1 MHTEHYNTESRIN
14 EKINL
19 FYNNELV
26 QLFWSPL
33 LVTGGEKELTALDI
47 YLFILVASATIGGCE

>member
-1 MHTEHYNTESRIN
+1 MHTKHYITESRIN

-19 FYNNELV
+19 FYNNVLV